1 MKNTIA
7 QFQLLV
13 AKIDR
18 GYIQLAYL
26 ALVLAGAIMCKPV
39 DGGGGP
45 F

>member
-7 QFQLLV
+7 QLQLVV

-18 GYIQLAYL
+18 RHVQFAYF

>member
-7 QFQLLV
+7 QLQLLV
-13 AKIDR
+13 VRIDR
-18 GYIQLAYL
+18 RHVQLAFL
-26 ALVLAGAIMCKPV
+26 ALALAGAIMCKPV